1 MTASMLF
8 PVSPLSQIFSMV
20 MSTIP
25 VAQPYERNKGS
36 RPLPLVLPTLLDANA
51 GQAEKIGFLHNQAQA
66 AVAYIKSLTFLK
78 LLQYIEEEIVFPVWC
93 SVDGQK
99 NQRRGIKKLIKL
111 VTKKDLKHHRLVA
124 NDFLSADYLIQKHE
138 WARSALSLMLDFGLI
153 RLYRHRIYQDGMKFP
168 IAVDAVKDLYF
179 RRLEHLDLSEKAW
192 CDEGL
197 ALDREGRAI
206 ASEDLWRLF
215 EKLEKSLCAQAK
227 EDADLLI
234 RYINKPMGLV
244 KRLAIEN
251 HLFQSY
257 RELFITTG
265 ITAPRFSW
273 QLKSNLSKPLAENL
287 IADFA

>member
-1 MTASMLF
+1 ML
-8 PVSPLSQIFSMV
+8 SMV
-20 MSTIP
+20 ISTIP
-25 VAQPYERNKGS
+25 VAQSTERDKVF
-36 RPLPLVLPTLLDANA
+36 RPLPVVLPTLLDANA
-51 GQAEKIGFLHNQAQA
+51 DQSEQIGFLHNQAQA
-66 AVAYIKSLTFLK
+66 AIAYIKSLTFLK

-111 VTKKDLKHHRLVA
+111 VSKRDLKHHRLVA
-124 NDFLSADYLIQKHE
+124 NNLLSADYLTQKHE

-153 RLYRHRIYQDGMKFP
+153 RLYRQRIFQDGMKFP
-168 IAVDAVKDLYF
+168 IAVDAVKELYF
-179 RRLEHLDLSEKAW
+179 RRLEYLDLSEKAW
-192 CDEGL
+192 CDEGM
-197 ALDREGRAI
+197 ALDAEGRAI
-206 ASEDLWRLF
+206 ASKDLRRLCA
-215 EKLEKSLCAQAK
+215 KLEKSLCAQAK

-234 RYINKPMGLV
+234 RYMNKPMGLV

-257 RELFITTG
+257 RELFITSG

-273 QLKSNLSKPLAENL
+273 QLKSNLSKPLAEKL